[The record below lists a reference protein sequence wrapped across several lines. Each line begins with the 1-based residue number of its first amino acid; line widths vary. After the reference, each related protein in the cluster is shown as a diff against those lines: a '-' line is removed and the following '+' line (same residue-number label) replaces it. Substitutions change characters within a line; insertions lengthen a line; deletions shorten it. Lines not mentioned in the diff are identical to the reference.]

1 MQAPL
6 DPRQKTPQPP
16 HYPPQKKHLR
26 SYTSPPPIHP
36 PSGIVGTYDVPAC
49 LSKSPGFPH
58 RAGGSD
64 RQVDAEV
71 ALLGKL
77 GRVIL
82 ARLNAGHR
90 SASGH
95 AYVALLGE
103 AFVFESSNKR
113 WRCVGC
119 QNW

>member
-6 DPRQKTPQPP
+6 DPRQKLLNHLITT
-16 HYPPQKKHLR
+16 KKASQILHV
-26 SYTSPPPIHP
+26 TSTHP

-49 LSKSPGFPH
+49 LSKSSGFPH